1 MGAIEWLYLQLILV
15 GKPGWINGEG
25 LEPCSTLPDGLSKYF
40 QELNKTLARIISLE
54 VGNADEGFLIIFNQ
68 MLQSYYK
75 IDDNNLS
82 TLLEANEERD
92 QFLLADE
99 LKKKNILTFMKAI
112 RIYLNR
118 EDVAKAKAS
127 YEVLKR
133 IESINSG
140 IFQFPTEEDNL
151 IAQER
156 KVVEEK
162 MSNL

>member
-1 MGAIEWLYLQLILV
+1 MIKQDFI
-15 GKPGWINGEG
+15 
-25 LEPCSTLPDGLSKYF
+25 SKYI
-40 QELNKTLARIISLE
+40 QELNKKLARIISLE

-118 EDVAKAKAS
+118 EDITKAKAS
-127 YEVLKR
+127 FEVLTR

>member
-1 MGAIEWLYLQLILV
+1 MIKQDFI
-15 GKPGWINGEG
+15 
-25 LEPCSTLPDGLSKYF
+25 SKYI

-54 VGNADEGFLIIFNQ
+54 IGNADEGFLIIFNQ

-82 TLLEANEERD
+82 TLLEENEERD

-118 EDVAKAKAS
+118 EDAVKAKAS

>member
-1 MGAIEWLYLQLILV
+1 MIKQDFI
-15 GKPGWINGEG
+15 
-25 LEPCSTLPDGLSKYF
+25 SKYI

-54 VGNADEGFLIIFNQ
+54 IGNADEGFLIIFNQ

-118 EDVAKAKAS
+118 EDIVKAKAS

-162 MSNL
+162 MTNL

>member
-1 MGAIEWLYLQLILV
+1 MIKQDFI
-15 GKPGWINGEG
+15 
-25 LEPCSTLPDGLSKYF
+25 SKYI

-54 VGNADEGFLIIFNQ
+54 IGNADEGFLIIFNQ

-82 TLLEANEERD
+82 TLLQENEELD

-112 RIYLNR
+112 RIYLYR

-127 YEVLKR
+127 YDVLKR

-162 MSNL
+162 MSN

>member
-1 MGAIEWLYLQLILV
+1 MIKQDFI
-15 GKPGWINGEG
+15 
-25 LEPCSTLPDGLSKYF
+25 SKYI

-54 VGNADEGFLIIFNQ
+54 IGNADDGFLIIFNQ

-82 TLLEANEERD
+82 TLLDANEERD

-118 EDVAKAKAS
+118 EDVVKAKAS

-162 MSNL
+162 MTNL

>member
-1 MGAIEWLYLQLILV
+1 MIKQDFI
-15 GKPGWINGEG
+15 
-25 LEPCSTLPDGLSKYF
+25 SKYI

-82 TLLEANEERD
+82 TLLEANGERD
-92 QFLLADE
+92 RFLLADE

-118 EDVAKAKAS
+118 EDVSKAKAS

>member
-1 MGAIEWLYLQLILV
+1 MIKQDFI
-15 GKPGWINGEG
+15 
-25 LEPCSTLPDGLSKYF
+25 SKYI

-82 TLLEANEERD
+82 TLLEENEERD

-112 RIYLNR
+112 RIYLYR

-127 YEVLKR
+127 YDVLKR

-162 MSNL
+162 MTNL

>member
-1 MGAIEWLYLQLILV
+1 MIKQDFI
-15 GKPGWINGEG
+15 
-25 LEPCSTLPDGLSKYF
+25 SKYI

-118 EDVAKAKAS
+118 EDVAKAKTS

-162 MSNL
+162 MTNL

>member
-1 MGAIEWLYLQLILV
+1 MIKQDFI
-15 GKPGWINGEG
+15 
-25 LEPCSTLPDGLSKYF
+25 SKYI

-82 TLLEANEERD
+82 TLLEENEERD

-112 RIYLNR
+112 RIYINR
-118 EDVAKAKAS
+118 EDAVKAKAS

>member
-1 MGAIEWLYLQLILV
+1 MIKQDFI
-15 GKPGWINGEG
+15 
-25 LEPCSTLPDGLSKYF
+25 SKYI

-54 VGNADEGFLIIFNQ
+54 IGNADEGFLIIFNQ

-82 TLLEANEERD
+82 TLLQANEERD

-112 RIYLNR
+112 RIYLYR

-127 YEVLKR
+127 YDVLKR

-151 IAQER
+151 IAQ
-156 KVVEEK
+156 
-162 MSNL
+162 

>member
-1 MGAIEWLYLQLILV
+1 MIKQDFI
-15 GKPGWINGEG
+15 
-25 LEPCSTLPDGLSKYF
+25 SKYI

-54 VGNADEGFLIIFNQ
+54 IGNADEGFLIIFNQ

-82 TLLEANEERD
+82 TLLEENDERD

-162 MSNL
+162 MINL

>member
-1 MGAIEWLYLQLILV
+1 MIKQDFI
-15 GKPGWINGEG
+15 
-25 LEPCSTLPDGLSKYF
+25 SKYI

-54 VGNADEGFLIIFNQ
+54 IGNSDDGFLIMFNQ

-82 TLLEANEERD
+82 TLLEVNEERD
-92 QFLLADE
+92 QFLLSDE

-112 RIYLNR
+112 RVYINQNNS
-118 EDVAKAKAS
+118 EKALTS

-133 IESINSG
+133 IERLNSG

-156 KVVEEK
+156 KVIEEK
-162 MSNL
+162 IRLI

>member
-1 MGAIEWLYLQLILV
+1 MIKQDFI
-15 GKPGWINGEG
+15 
-25 LEPCSTLPDGLSKYF
+25 SKYI

-54 VGNADEGFLIIFNQ
+54 IGNSDDGFLIMFNQ

-82 TLLEANEERD
+82 TLLEVNEERD
-92 QFLLADE
+92 QFLLSDE

-112 RIYLNR
+112 RVYINQNNS
-118 EDVAKAKAS
+118 EKALTS

-133 IESINSG
+133 IESLNSG
-140 IFQFPTEEDNL
+140 VFQFPTEEDNL

-156 KVVEEK
+156 KVIEEK
-162 MSNL
+162 IRLI

>member
-1 MGAIEWLYLQLILV
+1 MIKQDFI
-15 GKPGWINGEG
+15 
-25 LEPCSTLPDGLSKYF
+25 SKYI

-118 EDVAKAKAS
+118 EDVSKAKAS

>member
-1 MGAIEWLYLQLILV
+1 MIKQDFI
-15 GKPGWINGEG
+15 
-25 LEPCSTLPDGLSKYF
+25 SKYI

-54 VGNADEGFLIIFNQ
+54 IGNADEGFLIIFNQ

-82 TLLEANEERD
+82 TLLEENEERD

-112 RIYLNR
+112 RIYLYR

-127 YEVLKR
+127 YDVLKR

-156 KVVEEK
+156 KVVEER
-162 MSNL
+162 MTNL

>member
-1 MGAIEWLYLQLILV
+1 MIKQDFI
-15 GKPGWINGEG
+15 
-25 LEPCSTLPDGLSKYF
+25 SKYI

-118 EDVAKAKAS
+118 EDVSKAKAS

-140 IFQFPTEEDNL
+140 IFQFPTEEDHL
-151 IAQER
+151 IVQER

>member
-1 MGAIEWLYLQLILV
+1 MIKQDFI
-15 GKPGWINGEG
+15 
-25 LEPCSTLPDGLSKYF
+25 SKYI

-54 VGNADEGFLIIFNQ
+54 IGNADEGFLIIFNQ

-82 TLLEANEERD
+82 TLLEENEERD

-162 MSNL
+162 MSN

>member
-1 MGAIEWLYLQLILV
+1 MIKQDFI
-15 GKPGWINGEG
+15 
-25 LEPCSTLPDGLSKYF
+25 SKYI

-82 TLLEANEERD
+82 TLLEENEERD

-118 EDVAKAKAS
+118 EDAVKAKAS

-162 MSNL
+162 MTNL

>member
-1 MGAIEWLYLQLILV
+1 MIKQDFI
-15 GKPGWINGEG
+15 
-25 LEPCSTLPDGLSKYF
+25 SKYI

-54 VGNADEGFLIIFNQ
+54 IGNADEGFLIIFNQ

-82 TLLEANEERD
+82 TLLEENEERD

-118 EDVAKAKAS
+118 EDAVKAKAS

-162 MSNL
+162 MSN

>member
-1 MGAIEWLYLQLILV
+1 MIKQDFI
-15 GKPGWINGEG
+15 
-25 LEPCSTLPDGLSKYF
+25 SKYI

-54 VGNADEGFLIIFNQ
+54 VGNSDDGFLIIFNQ

-75 IDDNNLS
+75 VDDNNLAI
-82 TLLEANEERD
+82 LLEEDEERD

-99 LKKKNILTFMKAI
+99 LKKKNTLTFMKAI
-112 RIYLNR
+112 RVYLNQGNN
-118 EDVAKAKAS
+118 DKAKAS
-127 YEVLKR
+127 YAVLKR

-151 IAQER
+151 IAKER

-162 MSNL
+162 MKT

>member
-1 MGAIEWLYLQLILV
+1 MIKQDFI
-15 GKPGWINGEG
+15 
-25 LEPCSTLPDGLSKYF
+25 SKYI
-40 QELNKTLARIISLE
+40 QELNKTLARIIALE
-54 VGNADEGFLIIFNQ
+54 VGNSDDGFLIIFNQ

-82 TLLEANEERD
+82 TLLIEDQERD

-112 RIYLNR
+112 KVYLNQGNT
-118 EDVAKAKAS
+118 DKAKAS
-127 YEVLKR
+127 YAVLKR

-140 IFQFPTEEDNL
+140 IFEFPTEEDAL
-151 IAQER
+151 IAEQR

-162 MSNL
+162 MKDL

>member
-1 MGAIEWLYLQLILV
+1 MIKQDFI
-15 GKPGWINGEG
+15 
-25 LEPCSTLPDGLSKYF
+25 SKYI

-82 TLLEANEERD
+82 TLLEENEERD

-162 MSNL
+162 MSN

>member
-1 MGAIEWLYLQLILV
+1 MIKQDFI
-15 GKPGWINGEG
+15 
-25 LEPCSTLPDGLSKYF
+25 SKYI

-54 VGNADEGFLIIFNQ
+54 IGNADEGFLIIFNQ

-82 TLLEANEERD
+82 TLLQENEELD

-127 YEVLKR
+127 YDVLKR

-162 MSNL
+162 MTNL

>member
-1 MGAIEWLYLQLILV
+1 MIRKDFITKYIEELAKI
-15 GKPGWINGEG
+15 
-25 LEPCSTLPDGLSKYF
+25 LSKLLNLEFIDNKDDTEFLYYF
-40 QELNKTLARIISLE
+40 GE
-54 VGNADEGFLIIFNQ
+54 
-68 MLQSYYK
+68 MLKSYYK

-82 TLLEANEERD
+82 TLLEADQERD

-118 EDVAKAKAS
+118 EDIEKAKAS

-133 IESINSG
+133 IENINSG

-151 IAQER
+151 IAKER
-156 KVVEEK
+156 KIVEEK
-162 MSNL
+162 MANLL

>member
-1 MGAIEWLYLQLILV
+1 M
-15 GKPGWINGEG
+15 
-25 LEPCSTLPDGLSKYF
+25 
-40 QELNKTLARIISLE
+40 ARIISLE

-82 TLLEANEERD
+82 TLLEENEERD

-118 EDVAKAKAS
+118 EDAEKAKELGLDKVTGVIIGSVPENGAARGAG
-127 YEVLKR
+127 LKEGDVIKVKYKR
-133 IESINSG
+133 G
-140 IFQFPTEEDNL
+140 KCAGDGTG
-151 IAQER
+151 R
-156 KVVEEK
+156 KLKQKEA
-162 MSNL
+162 

>member
-1 MGAIEWLYLQLILV
+1 MIKQDFI
-15 GKPGWINGEG
+15 
-25 LEPCSTLPDGLSKYF
+25 SKYI

-54 VGNADEGFLIIFNQ
+54 IGNADEGFLIIFNQ
-68 MLQSYYK
+68 MLLSYYK

-82 TLLEANEERD
+82 TLLEENEERD

-118 EDVAKAKAS
+118 EDIVKAKAS

>member
-1 MGAIEWLYLQLILV
+1 MIKQDFI
-15 GKPGWINGEG
+15 
-25 LEPCSTLPDGLSKYF
+25 SKYI

-54 VGNADEGFLIIFNQ
+54 IGNADEGFLIIFNQ

-82 TLLEANEERD
+82 TLLQANEERD

-118 EDVAKAKAS
+118 EDVAKAKTS

>member
-1 MGAIEWLYLQLILV
+1 MIKQDFI
-15 GKPGWINGEG
+15 
-25 LEPCSTLPDGLSKYF
+25 SKYI

-127 YEVLKR
+127 YDVLKR

-162 MSNL
+162 MSN

>member
-1 MGAIEWLYLQLILV
+1 MIKQDFI
-15 GKPGWINGEG
+15 
-25 LEPCSTLPDGLSKYF
+25 SKYI

-54 VGNADEGFLIIFNQ
+54 IGNADEGFLIIFNQ

-82 TLLEANEERD
+82 TLLEENEERD

-112 RIYLNR
+112 RIYLYR

-162 MSNL
+162 MTNL

>member
-1 MGAIEWLYLQLILV
+1 MIKQDFI
-15 GKPGWINGEG
+15 
-25 LEPCSTLPDGLSKYF
+25 SKYI

-82 TLLEANEERD
+82 TLLQANEERD

-112 RIYLNR
+112 RIYLYR

-127 YEVLKR
+127 YDVLKR

-162 MSNL
+162 MTNL

>member
-1 MGAIEWLYLQLILV
+1 MIKQDFI
-15 GKPGWINGEG
+15 
-25 LEPCSTLPDGLSKYF
+25 SKYI

-118 EDVAKAKAS
+118 EDFTKAKAS

>member
-1 MGAIEWLYLQLILV
+1 MIKQDFI
-15 GKPGWINGEG
+15 
-25 LEPCSTLPDGLSKYF
+25 SKYI

-54 VGNADEGFLIIFNQ
+54 IGNADEGFLIIFNQ

-82 TLLEANEERD
+82 ILLEANEERD

-118 EDVAKAKAS
+118 EDIAKAKAS

-151 IAQER
+151 IGQER

>member
-1 MGAIEWLYLQLILV
+1 MIKQDFI
-15 GKPGWINGEG
+15 
-25 LEPCSTLPDGLSKYF
+25 SKYI

-54 VGNADEGFLIIFNQ
+54 IGNADEGFLIIFNQ

-162 MSNL
+162 MTNL